1 MPPKVMVRNLRKRYG
16 SKDAYVA
23 KVEAAAAKL
32 VSERFLLPDDAAR
45 LVQEAQQRNLGF

>member
-1 MPPKVMVRNLRKRYG
+1 LFHAPEERYG
-16 SKDAYVA
+16 SHADYVA

-45 LVQEAQQRNLGF
+45 LVAEARNRDLGF